1 MMYQDK
7 FVAVVKASGRILR
20 ERDKNGDG
28 ASVYLPFGSEYSL
41 SFKNLHSRKALVG
54 VTIDGTDVLNG
65 SGLIV
70 DPNKEI
76 NLERF
81 LERMDK
87 GNRFRFIKKIQ
98 EIVEH
103 RGDKID
109 DGIIRIEW
117 QYEQAPV
124 DIYGSGNGFLRHFV
138 NPNVFYNHQVGSGI
152 AGTDG
157 INTVYGTSGIAGP
170 TGAVG
175 PRGPEGCSGETKTSA
190 ALFSTDSLNFCDQS
204 YDRQEINSDE
214 GLTVKGSVS
223 KQQFRNGYIGR
234 LESEKHVLTF
244 MLKGTDASL
253 NEVSEPITV
262 KTKLKCGTCGTTAES
277 TQNFCGK
284 CSAALSLVV

>member
-1 MMYQDK
+1 MMFQDK
-7 FVAVVKASGRILR
+7 LLAVVKCKGKILR
-20 ERDKNGDG
+20 EKNIKDC
-28 ASVYLPFGSEYSL
+28 SCEVTLPFGSEYSL

-70 DPNKEI
+70 EPNKEI

-87 GNRFRFIKKIQ
+87 GNRFKFIRKIQ

-117 QYEQAPV
+117 QYELAPQ
-124 DIYGSGNGFLRHFV
+124 DIYYGGSIMRHFH
-138 NPNVFYNHQVGSGI
+138 NPNSFFNHQVGSGSGLHDGS
-152 AGTDG
+152 AG
-157 INTVYGTSGIAGP
+157 INTVYGTSG
-170 TGAVG
+170 
-175 PRGPEGCSGETKTSA
+175 CSGEIKTSA
-190 ALFSTDSLNFCDQS
+190 SVSTREVDCSFSTDSLNFCDQS
-204 YDRQEINSDE
+204 LDRMEINSDE

-223 KQQFRNGYIGR
+223 KQQFRSGHIGR
-234 LESEKHVLTF
+234 LETEKHVLTF

-262 KTKLKCGTCGTTAES
+262 KTKLKCGNCGTTAES